1 MLNGPG
7 PCWNRLPRTFSWVFV
22 LALAAALVAGQAA
35 PLYGGE
41 GESGANTAS
50 AAASNAAKPSAA
62 GGLAAA
68 SDRELIQQLMDQI
81 GALENRVS
89 EMESKE
95 AAATPE
101 KSLSSASVAG
111 ESNPA
116 ALPNVPPGPV
126 SVAPAAPAP
135 AASPDQM
142 GSGGSHTM
150 DLPGGPKL
158 NFRGFL
164 DFNFDAGSAANPL
177 IYPLTVPPSTVHNT
191 FQFGEFDLFLSS
203 KLSDHINF
211 MSEMVFG
218 TDASNFWGI
227 DIERAQLTYKHNDYF
242 QLSIGRMHTAIGY
255 YNTAYHHGT
264 WFQTP
269 TGRPFMYF
277 YEDSGGILP
286 VHIVGVS
293 ATGLVPRTGRLNLHW
308 IAEVGNEESSAFI
321 GQPIVAEPVQN
332 FVSDTN
338 HKAYNFAGYIRP
350 DWIQGLQ
357 IGGNYYNS
365 ERVPDGVPHVA
376 NAITGL
382 YAVYITPVWEFLNEF
397 QVQRDRSLGTSVT
410 FNTPLAYTQFS
421 RKFGLYTP
429 YFRWQE
435 VNVPTGDP
443 LYSSVGRFEGP
454 SVGLRFDFSN
464 YATFKMQYNR
474 LYTRGSL
481 PSNGLDTQV
490 GFTF

>member
-1 MLNGPG
+1 MRNGLG
-7 PCWNRLPRTFSWVFV
+7 SHWNRRPQALSGIFRIV
-22 LALAAALVAGQAA
+22 LALALVPLAAAHAHA
-35 PLYGGE
+35 GE
-41 GESGANTAS
+41 GEAVANAASTAS
-50 AAASNAAKPSAA
+50 STAAAPGAAN
-62 GGLAAA
+62 GLASA
-68 SDRELIQQLMDQI
+68 SDRELIEQLVEQI
-81 GALENRVS
+81 EALENRVS
-89 EMESKE
+89 EMEAKEE
-95 AAATPE
+95 AASKAE
-101 KSLSSASVAG
+101 K
-111 ESNPA
+111 
-116 ALPNVPPGPV
+116 ALPNQPAGAESMSAAMPNTQPGAGPVLTEMPAPPGP
-126 SVAPAAPAP
+126 P
-135 AASPDQM
+135 QM
-142 GSGGSHTM
+142 DSGGSHSM

-177 IYPLTVPPSTVHNT
+177 IYPLTVPPSTVHNA
-191 FQFGEFDLFLSS
+191 FQFGEFDLFMSS

-211 MSEMVFG
+211 LSEAVFG
-218 TDASNFWGI
+218 SDASNFWGI
-227 DIERAQLTYKHNDYF
+227 DIERAQLTYKHNDFF
-242 QLSIGRMHTAIGY
+242 QISIGRMHTAIGY

-293 ATGLVPRTGRLNLHW
+293 AAGLVPGTGKLNLHW
-308 IAEVGNEESSAFI
+308 VAEVGNGDSSAFI

-338 HKAYNFAGYIRP
+338 HKAYNLAGYIRP
-350 DWIQGLQ
+350 DWVSGLQ

-365 ERVPDGVPHVA
+365 ERVPAGVPHVA
-376 NAITGL
+376 NAIAGL
-382 YAVYITPVWEFLNEF
+382 YAVYITPKWEFLNEF
-397 QVQRDRSLGTSVT
+397 QDQRDRSLGTSVT

-421 RKFGLYTP
+421 RKFGVYTP

-435 VNVPTGDP
+435 VNVPARDP

-464 YATFKMQYNR
+464 YAAFKMQYNR
-474 LYTRGSL
+474 LYTRGSS
-481 PSNGLDTQV
+481 PGNGLDSQV
-490 GFTF
+490 AFTF